1 MKNYTLPVA
10 APENPGI
17 RFYAG
22 LALFIF
28 SFFMLPIGFFLKG
41 LYASHLMK
49 GLILAVFWISAPLM
63 KVIAIGTMGKP
74 SYLWIK
80 YKLHFYRRLA
90 FPRQV
95 TPARYNVGLI
105 LFIIPFIPNYILAYA
120 PHLLPQDYLIRII
133 IHLFCDFVFIISLFV
148 LGGNFWD
155 KLRAL
160 FIYSAKVSFKKDSAS
175 APSDR

>member
-1 MKNYTLPVA
+1 MKNNMVPVA
-10 APENPGI
+10 EPENPGI

-22 LALFIF
+22 LTLFF
-28 SFFMLPIGFFLKG
+28 LSFFMLPIGFFLKG

-49 GLILAVFWISAPLM
+49 GLILTVFWISAPLM
-63 KVIAIGTMGKP
+63 KVVAIGIMGKP

-80 YKLHFYRRLA
+80 YKLHFYRHLA
-90 FPRQV
+90 FPKQV
-95 TPARYNVGLI
+95 TRARYNVGLF

-120 PHLLPQDYLIRII
+120 PHLLPQDYMIRTLL
-133 IHLFCDFVFIISLFV
+133 HLFFDLVFVFSLFV

-160 FIYSAKVSFKKDSAS
+160 FIYSAGATFKER
-175 APSDR
+175 PSPTHPDR